1 VRVIRPA
8 TARDVDAIIALCAE
22 HAAYERAAV
31 TVCSQPALLRDAL
44 FAVPPR
50 LWCLVVETRGT
61 LVGYATY
68 TREFSTWQAT
78 DYLHVD
84 CLYLQPSVRGAGIGA
99 GMMDRIAVHAHI
111 LGCDE
116 IQWQTPV
123 WNVRAMRFYD
133 RLGAL
138 RTEKCRYRWRPREHR
153 DEKSCR
159 TRGVGTR

>member
-1 VRVIRPA
+1 LHVIRPA
-8 TARDVDAIIALCAE
+8 TARDVDAIIVLCAE
-22 HAAYERAAV
+22 HAAYEGAAL
-31 TVCSQPALLRDAL
+31 TVCSEPALLHDAL

-50 LWCLVVETRGT
+50 LWCLVVEARGT

-68 TREFSTWQAT
+68 ALEFSTWQAT

-99 GMMDRIAVHAHI
+99 GVMDRIAVHAQI

-116 IQWQTPV
+116 IQWQTPA
-123 WNVRAMRFYD
+123 WNVGAMRFYD

-138 RTEKCRYRWRPREHR
+138 RTEKFRYRWKPERAQR
-153 DEKSCR
+153 
-159 TRGVGTR
+159 